1 MITQKQSYNPD
12 TIAERSAME
21 ETIEKVLEKILRK
34 LDGFV
39 DTAEVDKLNPQAMKH
54 VTATL
59 KDIRDLTLAEQPG
72 EGQIHVIFD
81 HPEWKG

>member
-1 MITQKQSYNPD
+1 MED
-12 TIAERSAME
+12 TV
-21 ETIEKVLEKILRK
+21 EKVLQKVLQK
-34 LDGFV
+34 LDSFV
-39 DTAEVDKLNPQAMKH
+39 DTVEPEKLSPQAMKH